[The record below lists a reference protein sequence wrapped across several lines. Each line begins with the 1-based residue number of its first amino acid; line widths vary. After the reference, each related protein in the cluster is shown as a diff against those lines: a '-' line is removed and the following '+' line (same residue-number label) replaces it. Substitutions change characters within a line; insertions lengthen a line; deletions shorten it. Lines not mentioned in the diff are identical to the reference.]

1 MAVYDGVPSI
11 RLEGDEERALALVP
25 EAKALLYKVQTFK
38 QRAEV
43 GTFSMS
49 RRVDDDSTIYVLS
62 SHGQNLIHIAV
73 APDVP
78 EQVYP
83 KDEIPDPT
91 LFPDF
96 YSGLVYNGYLE
107 ERTRTDD
114 EGNEIR
120 YSVCVSFSPTPTC
133 QRTHEELSGG
143 RQEVPRLAV
152 RPWVAFDELNNNSP
166 SGRPVFTQYTKLRS
180 SMYSGT
186 MKKVAQIAMGLGRIG
201 KAKLRDP
208 RAVKPDSKYIKDVDA
223 NGVQIRYDWRFIR
236 THGIT
241 IAADGRLWIVE
252 ISSNRG
258 VIARPLPIF
267 PHSMTEGFRERAEAR
282 GDSAMT
288 TALDELGCLPT
299 GEAFPNTA
307 AQVNELIERGE
318 ILRLLEPSDLSDFYR
333 CSAYSSAM
341 GWAFNERG
349 NEAHNTAYYFGDDGF
364 QRGVWYQ
371 VNISIGAIK
380 EDWEPGEPIANG
392 SANLR
397 KNTEGYIYCPPAPG
411 TSYARYVPIK
421 FHEPMFP
428 GLLSHEGVPDIAA
441 AGLPVPKV
449 DTPMFVSFVDGDLK
463 VVKYYRNPKEDTYT
477 TVDDPRY
484 PGECIL
490 AGSWTITE
498 TYGSRTFP
506 TMMYSN
512 DFDDRKVLQE
522 QVKTTHIDSKDLG
535 FDTPVVSDFITYPRV
550 AHVSRSKVFRR
561 TTVVDNRIGETICS
575 AVAIPQY
582 SREAYYYATA
592 SSFGAHNGSTSVGYD
607 MVGDP
612 NTAYTWRC
620 FPQGGGPAPWPDN
633 LGCTSDKCGGYC
645 NPGGVGAP
653 KERRVVCLAYEPG
666 PCSDFADSGP
676 WLEICQ
682 DVDPF
687 IGQPEMPKPTS
698 HVSWDLGADSRANLY
713 LISPGY
719 GGPLSIPV
727 TASQVFNHWMTPS
740 PDPVTQIVQFIYA
753 EHSAIGNDMLVYAT
767 NLSSY
772 QGGTRTYGY
781 APDSI
786 GPNDGYPAFV
796 GVNKP

>member
-78 EQVYP
+78 EMINP
-83 KDEIPDPT
+83 ENPIPEGT

-120 YSVCVSFSPTPTC
+120 YSVCGSFSPTPTC

-143 RQEVPRLAV
+143 RQEVSRLAV

-208 RAVKPDSKYIKDVDA
+208 REKKPDSKYIEDVGA
-223 NGVQIRYDWRFIR
+223 NGVQIRYDWRFMR

-241 IAADGRLWIVE
+241 VAADGRLWIVE
-252 ISSNRG
+252 ISNNRG
-258 VIARPLPIF
+258 VIARPLPVF

-288 TALDELGCLPT
+288 FALDELGCLPT

-318 ILRLLEPSDLSDFYR
+318 ILRLLEPSDLSEFYR

-341 GWAFNERG
+341 GWAFNGRG

-380 EDWEPGEPIANG
+380 EDWEPGEPIASGN
-392 SANLR
+392 ANLR
-397 KNTEGYIYCPPAPG
+397 KNSEGYIYCPPNRL
-411 TSYARYVPIK
+411 ARWVPIK
-421 FHEPMFP
+421 FHEPMLP
-428 GLLSHEGVPDIAA
+428 GLLSHEGAPSIEAA
-441 AGLPVPKV
+441 HLPPPRV
-449 DTPMFVSFVDGDLK
+449 DTAMFVAFVDGDLK
-463 VVKYYRNPKEDTYT
+463 VVKYYRNPKQDTFNET
-477 TVDDPRY
+477 DDPRY
-484 PGECIL
+484 PGECIVD
-490 AGSWTITE
+490 GEWEIKVRS
-498 TYGSRTFP
+498 GSRSFP
-506 TMMYSN
+506 PMMYSN

-522 QVKTTHIDSKDLG
+522 RVSTTNIKSVSMG
-535 FDTPVVSDFITYPRV
+535 FDTPTISDFITYPRV
-550 AHVSRSKVFRR
+550 AHVPRHKVFRR
-561 TTVVDNRIGETICS
+561 TTTVDNEIGEVLFS

-582 SREAYYYATA
+582 SREAYYYAVGNA
-592 SSFGAHNGSTSVGYD
+592 YDSRYGNTSVGYD
-607 MVGDP
+607 LVGDP
-612 NTAYTWRC
+612 NAAYTWRC
-620 FPQGGGPAPWPDN
+620 FPQGGGSAPFPGGFGCRADN
-633 LGCTSDKCGGYC
+633 CGGYC
-645 NPGGVGAP
+645 NPGGVGSP
-653 KERRVVCLAYEPG
+653 KERRVVCLTYEPG
-666 PCSDFADSGP
+666 TCSEFADSGP
-676 WLEICQ
+676 WLEMCQ
-682 DVDPF
+682 DVDQFLGMPR
-687 IGQPEMPKPTS
+687 MPKPTS
-698 HVSWDLGADSRANLY
+698 YIPWDLDGDKRASAY

-719 GGPLSIPV
+719 GGPLALPI
-727 TASQVFNHWMTPS
+727 TYSQVSNHWMTPS
-740 PDPVTQIVQFIYA
+740 PDPETAIVQFIHA
-753 EHSAIGNDMLVYAT
+753 ELSAIGSDMLVCAT

-772 QGGTRTYGY
+772 QGEKRTYGY